1 MSLQWTSRF
10 FFRTLPALCLLL
22 CSACATVKTPNPDDP
37 FERYNRAMFA
47 FNDTLDKYALK
58 PVAKGYK
65 AVTPDMVDKGV
76 TNFFSN
82 IDDVIVLVNDIF
94 QLKIKQAASDTT
106 RIVFNTIIGLGGL
119 IDVSTEFGLPKH
131 NEDFGQTLGYWGVSS
146 GPYFVLPF
154 FGPSDIRDAGGFTV
168 DTVEFD
174 PLAKIP
180 KKSERY
186 TAISLKYIDI
196 RADLLKA
203 TDIIDATAIDRYA
216 YIRDAYMAR
225 RKNLV
230 YDGNPPIDKSEED
243 IFGDD
248 LFKDDIKR

>member
-1 MSLQWTSRF
+1 
-10 FFRTLPALCLLL
+10 
-22 CSACATVKTPNPDDP
+22 
-37 FERYNRAMFA
+37 MFA
-47 FNDTLDKYALK
+47 FNDTLDKYAIK

-65 AVTPDMVDKGV
+65 AVTPDVVDKGV

-82 IDDVIVLVNDIF
+82 IDDIIVLINDIL

-131 NEDFGQTLGYWGVSS
+131 DEDFGQTLGYWGVGS
-146 GPYFVLPF
+146 GPFVVLPI

-230 YDGNPPIDKSEED
+230 YDGNPPADKSEED